1 VTTIATAAHLGL
13 TTRFDVAIDGFGL
26 GGWAKCDGLAVSFT
40 LFSYTPLGHNDHLPV
55 LPDRVTY
62 ERITLT
68 RAVTAEDSGK
78 VIAWLSKMAHA
89 FVGGTGVITLFDSH
103 RGEVATWSLRG
114 VYPTKWKGP
123 TLDANSHNIALET
136 LELAHEGFLPE

>member
-1 VTTIATAAHLGL
+1 MPTIESAAHLGL
-13 TTRFDVAIDGFGL
+13 TNRFEVAIDGFGL
-26 GGWAKCDGLAVSFT
+26 GGFSKCEGLAVTFK
-40 LFSYTPLGHNDHLPV
+40 LHDYTPLGHNDHLPV

-78 VIAWLSKMAHA
+78 VIAWLAKMAHS
-89 FVGGTGVITLFDSH
+89 FVGGTGVITLIDSH
-103 RGEVATWSLRG
+103 RGTVATWSLRG

-123 TLDANSHNIALET
+123 SLDANSHNIATET